1 MRLFIAIKF
10 KEETI
15 DKLQKIKNLLE
26 DQNIDGRFIRSDLFH
41 ITLHYIGPST
51 IEEFQALKK
60 MIHSIDYKP
69 FKINTGHLDYFGKKS
84 SKKILYLSIENSP
97 YLSDLHRQII
107 DKLKKIGYEMD
118 DYTYVPHITMA
129 RKAKFNLEDIHLRK
143 TSFSIDVDEVH
154 LMESK
159 RVDGQLVYESKDHIK
174 I

>member
-51 IEEFQALKK
+51 YEEYGALKK

-69 FKINTGHLDYFGKKS
+69 FKIHTSHLDYFGKRG
-84 SKKILYLSIENSP
+84 KKKLLYLSIEKSSF
-97 YLSDLHRQII
+97 LSDLQGRVIG
-107 DKLKKIGYEMD
+107 KLKEIGYEID
-118 DYTYVPHITMA
+118 PYTYVPHITMA
-129 RKAKFNLEDIHLRK
+129 RKAKFNLEEIHLRK

-174 I
+174 L